1 MKEVNQEAIILVG
14 HGSRV
19 PGASEGMEKIAEGLR
34 QKLHRS
40 IIEICYLSIL
50 GPYFPEV
57 FEKCVAQGAT
67 KVLVIPYFLHAGLH
81 LLLDIPQMMQ
91 EKAREFPQV
100 KLILGKN
107 LGFDES
113 LVELVTRRIE
123 ESRELGDVR
132 DIKLEGIERTI

>member
-19 PGASEGMEKIAEGLR
+19 PGAGEGMEKVAEGLR
-34 QKLHRS
+34 QKLHHS
-40 IIEICYLSIL
+40 IIEICYLSRL
-50 GPYFPEV
+50 GPHFPEV
-57 FEKCVAQGAT
+57 LEKCVAQGAT
-67 KVLVIPYFLHAGLH
+67 KVLVLPYFLHAGLH

-113 LVELVTRRIE
+113 LVELVTKRIE

-132 DIKLEGIERTI
+132 DLKLERIERTI